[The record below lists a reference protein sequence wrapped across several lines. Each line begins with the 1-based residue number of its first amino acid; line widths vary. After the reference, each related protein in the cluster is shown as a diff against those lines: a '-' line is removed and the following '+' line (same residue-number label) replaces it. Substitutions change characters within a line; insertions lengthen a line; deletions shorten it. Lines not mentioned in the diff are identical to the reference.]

1 VRSRC
6 SRSRRSLTRACHWQS
21 AGEGVKHSKRGVRL
35 VVEAVLEDAG
45 EEAILVGLDDVGV
58 VGERVE
64 HVVDAAL
71 EVLGLLADE
80 GVVAVVLD
88 LHLVGFV
95 LVAGVLE
102 VLDRNVEAVVVA
114 DLGDGFGD
122 LDDADGARGLV
133 VDDVVVGA
141 VVRVG
146 ERELGEALHGVLE
159 ADERLA
165 LFALPV
171 HRHGVAGDGL
181 GGEAVGDRPEVVV
194 EVEARAQAV
203 VRARLLGL
211 GAVDDGGADV
221 TNRNVELLV
230 GQPHVRG
237 VVALG
242 EVVPGAGHRGERHLV
257 AVALVFHGGAAL
269 GNGELGRAVDA
280 RRGRLDEVCVR
291 EVVCFESP
299 EEVARGLEVVVL
311 GVVRALA
318 VNLGVR
324 RRRLCSRVD
333 DGVGFVDGE
342 QLVDEVF
349 VREVALD
356 EGEVRE
362 AVDVLGGVEAGFDG
376 VDGRRGDGADFV
388 DPFAAREVVHEQ
400 YAVVSVGGDA

>member
-1 VRSRC
+1 
-6 SRSRRSLTRACHWQS
+6 
-21 AGEGVKHSKRGVRL
+21 
-35 VVEAVLEDAG
+35 
-45 EEAILVGLDDVGV
+45 VGLDDVGV
-58 VGERVE
+58 VGERRE
-64 HVVDAAL
+64 DVVDAAL

-114 DLGDGFGD
+114 DVGDGFGD
-122 LDDADGARGLV
+122 FDDADRARRLV
-133 VDDVVVGA
+133 VDDVVVRA
-141 VVRVG
+141 VVRIS
-146 ERELGEALHGVLE
+146 ERELREALDGVLK

-171 HRHGVAGDGL
+171 HRHGVARNGL
-181 GGEAVGDRPEVVV
+181 GGEAVGDGAEVVV

-211 GAVDDGGADV
+211 GAVDDGGADI
-221 TNRNVELLV
+221 TDGNVELLV

-242 EVVPGAGHRGERHLV
+242 EVVPGAGHRGERHV
-257 AVALVFHGGAAL
+257 VTVALVLHGGAAL
-269 GNGELGRAVDA
+269 GDGELGGAVDA
-280 RRGRLDEVCVR
+280 RRRRLDEVRVR
-291 EVVCFESP
+291 EVVFLEPP
-299 EEVARGLEVVVL
+299 EEVARRLEVVVL

-324 RRRLCSRVD
+324 RRRLGSRVD
-333 DGVGFVDGE
+333 DRVGFVDGE
-342 QLVDEVF
+342 EFVDEVL

-362 AVDVLGGVEAGFDG
+362 AVDVLRGVEARFDG

-388 DPFAAREVVHEQ
+388 DPVAAREVVHEQ
-400 YAVVSVGGDA
+400 HAVVSVGSDAQGRGPADVAVGTRHEDRHGYSSSE